1 MAAMIILK
9 MVSGILLLPIAVGES
24 ALICKEDGLMR
35 TTPVAAV
42 EQISPEEVRFMT
54 RNTRYILKV
63 VPMGEKEAVLCK

>member
-1 MAAMIILK
+1 MKISKI
-9 MVSGILLLPIAVGES
+9 VSGRLLRPVTIGES
-24 ALICKEDGLMR
+24 ALICKEVGLMR
-35 TTPVAAV
+35 TTPVVAV